1 MTGKV
6 HSTRLGLN
14 EVYIVP
20 TRDGSNTLFS
30 QRFNSTYHS
39 NHGAVSESRHV
50 FIQNGLYTQS
60 GKAKL
65 NVLEIGFG
73 TGLNAFLAYL
83 FSIRNNTPLSYI
95 GIEAFPISANVA
107 AKLDYPGYLAANAH
121 EDVFLKMHNSDKF
134 KQKDFSF
141 QILPA
146 LDQIPKKIA
155 FDCIFFD
162 AFHPEPQPELWSQ
175 DIFEKLYKMTAS
187 NGCLVTYCAQ
197 GEVRRR
203 MKTAGFKVERIPGA
217 TGKRE
222 MLRAIKI
229 IQNKFG

>member
-30 QRFNSTYHS
+30 QRFSSTYHS
-39 NHGAVSESRHV
+39 THGAVSESRHV
-50 FIQNGLYTQS
+50 FIQNGLNSQP

-73 TGLNAFLAYL
+73 TGLNAFLTYL
-83 FSIRNNTPLSYI
+83 FSIKNNIPLSYT
-95 GIEAFPISANVA
+95 GIEAFPISADVA
-107 AKLDYPGYLAANAH
+107 AKLDYPGYLAANDHA
-121 EDVFLKMHNSDKF
+121 DIFMKMHRSDKF
-134 KQKDFSF
+134 KLKDFNFHIIQS
-141 QILPA
+141 LE
-146 LDQIPKKIA
+146 QIPKKAA

-175 DIFEKLYKMTAS
+175 DIFKKLYDVTAA

-203 MKTAGFKVERIPGA
+203 MENAGFKVDRIPGA

-222 MLRAIKI
+222 MLRSFK
-229 IQNKFG
+229 K

>member
-20 TRDGSNTLFS
+20 TRDGSNTLIS
-30 QRFNSTYHS
+30 QRFSSTYHS
-39 NHGAVSESRHV
+39 KHGAVNESRHV

-60 GKAKL
+60 AKGKL

-73 TGLNAFLAYL
+73 TGLNAFLAFL
-83 FSIRNNTPLSYI
+83 FSIRNHIPLSYT
-95 GIEAFPISANVA
+95 GIEVFPISVEIA
-107 AKLDYPGYLAANAH
+107 AKLDYPGYLAASEH
-121 EDVFLKMHNSDKF
+121 EDVFLKMHNSEKF
-134 KQKDFSF
+134 KRKDFNF
-141 QILPA
+141 QRLTA

-175 DIFEKLYKMTAS
+175 EIFKMLYTITAA

-197 GEVRRR
+197 GEVRRK
-203 MKTAGFKVERIPGA
+203 MESAGFKVERIPGA

-222 MLRAIKI
+222 MLRALKA
-229 IQNKFG
+229 

>member
-1 MTGKV
+1 MTDTV

-39 NHGAVSESRHV
+39 IHGAVSESRHV

-65 NVLEIGFG
+65 NILEIGFG

-83 FSIRNNTPLSYI
+83 FSIRNNILLSYI
-95 GIEAFPISANVA
+95 GIDAFPISPEVA
-107 AKLDYPGYLAANAH
+107 AKLDYPGYLAANDLA
-121 EDVFLKMHNSDKF
+121 DVFLKMHDSDKF
-134 KQKDFSF
+134 KRKDFNF
-141 QILPA
+141 QL
-146 LDQIPKKIA
+146 LNSLEQTPKKIS

-175 DIFEKLYKMTAS
+175 DIFAMLYKITATH
-187 NGCLVTYCAQ
+187 GCLVTYCAQ
-197 GEVRRR
+197 GEVRRS
-203 MKTAGFKVERIPGA
+203 MEKAGFKVERIPGA

-222 MLRAIKI
+222 MLRAVKAV
-229 IQNKFG
+229 